1 MKVFIIKGSDLKINE
16 LVSLYCYS
24 FFELFSNSSVREKVL
39 QKYLK
44 IILLHDPRPA
54 PPCGALES
62 VSSPRKPSARENF
75 DLEEKFRFV
84 SRWRPKFVPSEGE

>member
-1 MKVFIIKGSDLKINE
+1 MNWFRCTVIL
-16 LVSLYCYS
+16 SLNY
-24 FFELFSNSSVREKVL
+24 FQILLLEKKKVL